1 MANSDPKSRLKALEY
16 VGSFMIV
23 GSIVYAALNLV
34 LASIVGLKGGV
45 PTGDLEA
52 SFVVGSVGIV
62 LLIGVAVYERR
73 LRGESE

>member
-1 MANSDPKSRLKALEY
+1 LKALEY